1 MPDTPTKVVEETGKT
16 MAAQKFITVRATEPP
31 LLDDSESFDL
41 YMKRL
46 KMWRITGGVERDRQG
61 GLVVQTLS
69 NKSKFKVGL
78 ADKLLELH
86 SVEDLV
92 GEKGIDLVQE
102 FLEKELGKKKIDKL
116 LETWKTFEYTQRK
129 SGEDVTTFISRFEME
144 YARVKAAWVFK
155 PGYKMPEAI
164 IASML
169 LMRVKASETQEMIIR
184 SKVDLEKETVF
195 DDMVAE
201 IKSAMS
207 SGCSKRQ
214 GDQGLA
220 LEATLKDG
228 EASVFLI
235 NGEEYEPRKKKERF
249 DNRERDKDGKLLN
262 RKGPDGKR
270 MTCFKCGSE
279 LHFSKGC
286 PNRKQRDESIHF
298 CEQIEVDEADYIILA
313 ASEGELSAFTW
324 EARGSAALDSCC
336 SSTVAG
342 NNWFEIYMEELSE
355 EEKKV
360 VEGPFESGKVFR
372 FGNDGKLESLGQ
384 YKIPAK
390 IIGQPV
396 MITTDIVSSDIPM
409 LLSKKAMKA
418 AKIKLDFAM
427 DEVEAF
433 GKKIP
438 IRCSSSGHPLLDL
451 QEGGIKEHMEIS
463 VEEIQ
468 VLLVSFETDS
478 EADKVKG
485 LVKIHK
491 QFGHQPE
498 EKFISLLKNAGVWK
512 EDMKGHLEKI
522 MTGCVG
528 CLQRRRNPD
537 RPAVALPMASE
548 FNQLIAVDLKILY
561 EGEKKLY
568 ILHIIDMWSR
578 YTISTFIPRKR
589 ARDAVD
595 GMAEKWI
602 AYFGSPGGIL
612 SDNGGEFTAEEVRE
626 FKSLFNMRDLTTGA
640 EAPWMNGCAEKNHAV
655 VDVILAR
662 LREDYPMY
670 SKETNMAKNSLSNV
684 YGFSP
689 NQLVFGSNPRLPNV
703 FQAGLPELEGRTMS
717 ETIKKHFDLLHAA
730 RKEFIKSEASKK
742 VKIALMKKVRT
753 NNTVYYPGDE
763 VWYKRTDED
772 KWRGPGK
779 VIFQDGKVL
788 CVRNGFT
795 NCLIQLSVNRVC
807 RLGEEYPALDSE
819 EKASDEVSDSTGEEH
834 SKESNDSPSVRFG
847 NNFITERILGNN
859 TPASAPALDEE
870 NPASVPGLGEENP
883 AFVPVLGEEN
893 PAYIPVLGD
902 ENPASASALGEDNP
916 ASWLQPEGST
926 IPSPSSQGGLGE
938 EGGWVGTT
946 TPSGPSPLRG
956 SGVPQD
962 IDRDYV
968 GDENP
973 GEVLDEPSIGVR
985 TSKRSR
991 EDEACQDQPAPKRKD
1006 NHQTKVPNT
1015 KPKISLEKGDR
1026 LMIKW
1031 EGEDIT
1037 ATVLGRGGK
1046 TTGKTYNY
1054 FNLEMANTLQC
1065 CMNMEEVEWRRL
1077 NLEECNMVLVPR
1089 ERHKEFQV
1097 REAKRKELGKLNDW
1111 NAVETIDDVG
1121 QFRISCTWVVWMKP
1135 QDEGDPECRARLVA
1149 RGYEEEYEV
1158 PSDSP
1163 TVDKASI
1170 RLILMICAARKWV
1183 VRTSDVKSAFL
1194 QGRELDRHVV
1204 MKPPREAGIPK
1215 GKLWKLRVALY
1226 GLDDASLRFYQ
1237 KVAATFK
1244 ELDLQ
1249 QSKLDPA
1256 LFYKLDKDGVL
1267 QGIVGTHVDDFL
1279 HCGNQEF

>member
-298 CEQIEVDEADYIILA
+298 CEQIEVDGKADYIILA

-342 NNWFEIYMEELSE
+342 NNWFEMYMEELSE

-427 DEVEAF
+427 DELEAF

-451 QEGGIKEHMEIS
+451 QEGGVKEHMEIS

-498 EKFISLLKNAGVWK
+498 EKFINLLKNAGVWQ
-512 EDMKGHLEKI
+512 EGMKGHLEKI
-522 MTGCVG
+522 MAGCVG

-537 RPAVALPMASE
+537 RPAVAMPMASE
-548 FNQLIAVDLKILY
+548 FNQLLAVDLKILY
-561 EGEKKLY
+561 EGEKKL
-568 ILHIIDMWSR
+568 
-578 YTISTFIPRKR
+578 
-589 ARDAVD
+589 
-595 GMAEKWI
+595 
-602 AYFGSPGGIL
+602 
-612 SDNGGEFTAEEVRE
+612 
-626 FKSLFNMRDLTTGA
+626 
-640 EAPWMNGCAEKNHAV
+640 
-655 VDVILAR
+655 
-662 LREDYPMY
+662 
-670 SKETNMAKNSLSNV
+670 
-684 YGFSP
+684 
-689 NQLVFGSNPRLPNV
+689 
-703 FQAGLPELEGRTMS
+703 
-717 ETIKKHFDLLHAA
+717 
-730 RKEFIKSEASKK
+730 
-742 VKIALMKKVRT
+742 
-753 NNTVYYPGDE
+753 
-763 VWYKRTDED
+763 
-772 KWRGPGK
+772 
-779 VIFQDGKVL
+779 
-788 CVRNGFT
+788 
-795 NCLIQLSVNRVC
+795 
-807 RLGEEYPALDSE
+807 
-819 EKASDEVSDSTGEEH
+819 
-834 SKESNDSPSVRFG
+834 
-847 NNFITERILGNN
+847 
-859 TPASAPALDEE
+859 
-870 NPASVPGLGEENP
+870 
-883 AFVPVLGEEN
+883 
-893 PAYIPVLGD
+893 
-902 ENPASASALGEDNP
+902 
-916 ASWLQPEGST
+916 
-926 IPSPSSQGGLGE
+926 
-938 EGGWVGTT
+938 
-946 TPSGPSPLRG
+946 
-956 SGVPQD
+956 
-962 IDRDYV
+962 
-968 GDENP
+968 
-973 GEVLDEPSIGVR
+973 
-985 TSKRSR
+985 
-991 EDEACQDQPAPKRKD
+991 
-1006 NHQTKVPNT
+1006 
-1015 KPKISLEKGDR
+1015 
-1026 LMIKW
+1026 
-1031 EGEDIT
+1031 
-1037 ATVLGRGGK
+1037 
-1046 TTGKTYNY
+1046 
-1054 FNLEMANTLQC
+1054 
-1065 CMNMEEVEWRRL
+1065 
-1077 NLEECNMVLVPR
+1077 
-1089 ERHKEFQV
+1089 
-1097 REAKRKELGKLNDW
+1097 
-1111 NAVETIDDVG
+1111 
-1121 QFRISCTWVVWMKP
+1121 
-1135 QDEGDPECRARLVA
+1135 
-1149 RGYEEEYEV
+1149 
-1158 PSDSP
+1158 
-1163 TVDKASI
+1163 
-1170 RLILMICAARKWV
+1170 
-1183 VRTSDVKSAFL
+1183 
-1194 QGRELDRHVV
+1194 
-1204 MKPPREAGIPK
+1204 
-1215 GKLWKLRVALY
+1215 
-1226 GLDDASLRFYQ
+1226 
-1237 KVAATFK
+1237 
-1244 ELDLQ
+1244 
-1249 QSKLDPA
+1249 
-1256 LFYKLDKDGVL
+1256 
-1267 QGIVGTHVDDFL
+1267 
-1279 HCGNQEF
+1279 